1 MRITGL
7 DTYLIGN
14 SWKNWLWV
22 RVDTDEDIHGV
33 GEGTVNVFARTVE
46 TAIHEIDERI
56 VGHDPFDIEALL
68 IATQRDVYTDG
79 GQVHGAAVAAVEMA
93 CWDIMGKALDL
104 PVHKLL
110 GGRLRDRVRA
120 YANGW
125 YTVDRTPEAFAEAA
139 RRVLELGFTAMK
151 FDPFGAA
158 WMAQS
163 DYDEDLSISLV
174 EAVRDEVG
182 PGVDLMIE
190 AHGRFGVSSALRVAE
205 RLAPFRPAW
214 FEEPVPHHNIGV
226 LTGVAQRSPIPV
238 ATGESFSSIQQFAEL
253 LAGGAVGI
261 VQPEPIHLGGIW
273 RTRQVAALAEA
284 SHAVVAPH
292 NAQGPVCSAVSAQ
305 LGACVPNFYVQESFD
320 VFNEGWTR
328 NLVDPPISIVDGHVV
343 VPQGPGLGIDV
354 DWTGVEHYASRGPH
368 SLELFAEGW
377 ERRNKDG
384 ALAPDAGRRAPMTH
398 VGARTPRQG
407 EGES

>member
-1 MRITGL
+1 MKITGV
-7 DTYLIGN
+7 TPYRIGN
-14 SWKNWLWV
+14 TWKDWLWV
-22 RVDTDEDIHGV
+22 RVETDEGVHGV
-33 GEGTVNVFARTVE
+33 GEGTVNVFTRTVE
-46 TAIHEIDERI
+46 AAIRELEPRV

-68 IATQRDVYTDG
+68 ISTQRDVYTDG
-79 GQVHGAAVAAVEMA
+79 GQVHGAAVAAIEMA
-93 CWDIMGKALDL
+93 CWDIRGKALDL

-125 YTVDRTPEAFAEAA
+125 YTVRRTPETFAEAA
-139 RRVLELGFTAMK
+139 RGVVALGFTAMK

-158 WMAQS
+158 WMAQDGS
-163 DYDEDLSISLV
+163 DEDLALALV

-182 PGVDLMIE
+182 PEVDLMIE
-190 AHGRFGVSSALRVAE
+190 AHCRFGVASALRIAE
-205 RLAPFRPAW
+205 RLAPYRPAW
-214 FEEPVPHHNIGV
+214 FEEPVPHHNISV
-226 LTGVAQRSPIPV
+226 VTDVAQRSPIPV

-261 VQPEPIHLGGIW
+261 VQPEPVHLGGIW

-292 NAQGPVCSAVSAQ
+292 NAQGPICSAVSAQ

-320 VFNEGWTR
+320 TFNDGWTR
-328 NLVDPPISIVDGHVV
+328 DLVHPPISVVDGHVE
-343 VPQGPGLGIDV
+343 VPEGPGLGIDI
-354 DWTGVEHYASRGPH
+354 DWNGVESRSSQRPH

-377 ERRNKDG
+377 ERRGTD
-384 ALAPDAGRRAPMTH
+384 
-398 VGARTPRQG
+398 Q
-407 EGES
+407 EIE

>member
-1 MRITGL
+1 MKITGI
-7 DTYLIGN
+7 TPHVVGN
-14 SWKNWLWV
+14 SWKDWLLV
-22 RVDTDEDIHGV
+22 RVDTDDGIHGV

-46 TAIHEIDERI
+46 AAILELEERI
-56 VGHDPFDIEALL
+56 AGHDPFDIEALL
-68 IATQRDVYTDG
+68 LAMQRDVYTDG
-79 GQVHGAAVAAVEMA
+79 GQVHGAAVAAVEIA

-139 RRVLELGFTAMK
+139 RGVLNLGFTAMK

-163 DYDEDLSISLV
+163 GHDEDLSISLV
-174 EAVRDEVG
+174 EAVREEAG
-182 PGVDLMIE
+182 PEVDLMIE
-190 AHGRFGVSSALRVAE
+190 AHGRFGLSSALRIAG

-214 FEEPVPHHNIGV
+214 FEEPVSHHNIGV
-226 LTGVAQRSPIPV
+226 LTSVARQSPVPV

-253 LAGGAVGI
+253 LTGGAVGI
-261 VQPEPIHLGGIW
+261 VQPEPVHLGGIW

-292 NAQGPVCSAVSAQ
+292 NAQGPICSAVSAQ

-328 NLVDPPISIVDGHVV
+328 DLVHPPINVVDGHVE
-343 VPQGPGLGIDV
+343 VPEGPGLGVEIDW
-354 DWTGVEHYASRGPH
+354 DGVERHSSRRPH

-377 ERRNKDG
+377 EQRGLTQDPN
-384 ALAPDAGRRAPMTH
+384 
-398 VGARTPRQG
+398 
-407 EGES
+407 

>member
-1 MRITGL
+1 MKITGL
-7 DTYLIGN
+7 KTYLIGN

-22 RVDTDEDIHGV
+22 RVDTDDGIHGV

-46 TAIHEIDERI
+46 TAIREVEERI

-79 GQVHGAAVAAVEMA
+79 GQIHGAAVAAVEMA
-93 CWDIMGKALDL
+93 CWDIMGKALDT

-125 YTVDRTPEAFAEAA
+125 YTVDRTPEAFAGAA
-139 RRVLELGFTAMK
+139 RRVADMGFTAMK

-158 WMAQS
+158 WKAQS
-163 DYDEDLSISLV
+163 SHHEDLSISLV
-174 EAVRDEVG
+174 EAVRAEVG

-190 AHGRFGVSSALRVAE
+190 AHGRFGVSSALRIAE

-214 FEEPVPHHNIGV
+214 FEEPVSHHNIGAM
-226 LTGVAQRSPIPV
+226 TSVARRSPVPV

-261 VQPEPIHLGGIW
+261 VQPEPVHLGGIW

-284 SHAVVAPH
+284 GHAVVAPH
-292 NAQGPVCSAVSAQ
+292 NAQGPICSAVSAQ

-320 VFNEGWTR
+320 AFNEGWTR
-328 NLVDPPISIVDGHVV
+328 SLVDPPISIVDGHVV

-354 DWTGVEHYASRGPH
+354 DWNGVEHYASRGPH

-377 ERRNKDG
+377 ERRNQG
-384 ALAPDAGRRAPMTH
+384 GESAPDAVRRAP
-398 VGARTPRQG
+398 
-407 EGES
+407 